1 MNNKFKGTGVALI
14 TPFNDDHSI
23 DYKSFEMLLDD
34 LLINGINYFVA
45 LGTTSEAST
54 LNNDEK
60 LKVVETIKKINN
72 KQIPLV
78 VGIGGNNTD
87 EVIINTKKYNFEDID
102 AILSVVPYYTRPQQE
117 GLYQHFIKIADISP
131 RPIILYNVPSR
142 TSVNL
147 EPETTLRLAEHKN
160 IIAIKEAS
168 GIMNQIMKIIKYK
181 PKDFL
186 VISGDDAITL
196 PIIAA
201 GGDGVISVVANAY
214 PKIFSQMVSYA
225 FLNDY
230 ENSRKLH
237 YKLLDII
244 QACFKDGSPAGVKAF
259 LTAQGKIKNQLRL
272 PLVKVN
278 NEIERYIFDNYLV
291 S

>member
-214 PKIFSQMVSYA
+214 PKIFSQMVKYS
-225 FLNDY
+225 LMNDY
-230 ENSRKLH
+230 DNSRKLH